1 MGWLFR
7 QGASK
12 SDTIRDLV
20 KSEEND
26 KRRWD
31 TIAHCVRG
39 NVLWT
44 VAQITFKQDNRQ
56 ERFITCYLLQKS
68 EGCGW
73 GYKDMTEG
81 MHPYHYS
88 CPLKYLDM
96 TPVANEAWRT
106 EVRAYHQRCNKK
118 VEVGQKIGLINAT
131 IPWIVITSKRPLL
144 GTHDGKRY
152 RIPRRMLGDVIA

>member
-12 SDTIRDLV
+12 SDTIRGLV

-44 VAQITFKQDNRQ
+44 VAQITFKQ
-56 ERFITCYLLQKS
+56 
-68 EGCGW
+68 
-73 GYKDMTEG
+73 
-81 MHPYHYS
+81 
-88 CPLKYLDM
+88 
-96 TPVANEAWRT
+96 
-106 EVRAYHQRCNKK
+106 EV
-118 VEVGQKIGLINAT
+118 L
-131 IPWIVITSKRPLL
+131 
-144 GTHDGKRY
+144 
-152 RIPRRMLGDVIA
+152 RRSV